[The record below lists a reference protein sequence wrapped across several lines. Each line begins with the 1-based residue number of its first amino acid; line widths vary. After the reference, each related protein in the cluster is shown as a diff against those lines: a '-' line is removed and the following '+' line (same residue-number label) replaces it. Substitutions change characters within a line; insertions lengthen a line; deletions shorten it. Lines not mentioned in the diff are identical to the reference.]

1 MRLSRLLSKHSSDA
15 ASIQKSNSVNHFNL
29 CATIWKVLL
38 RPKNFVRHFQGP
50 DIKCK
55 VPLST
60 NNLAFFIVIVILT
73 ICHSVHQFKF
83 CEYKGQVLLLHN
95 YHTTASGTR
104 GRLAAIFGLKHQTEN
119 RGNYTSMP

>member
-1 MRLSRLLSKHSSDA
+1 MNKFRAVVHFVIFYYTDVYLRLSIRA
-15 ASIQKSNSVNHFNL
+15 V
-29 CATIWKVLL
+29 VLL

-55 VPLST
+55 LPLST

-83 CEYKGQVLLLHN
+83 CEYKGQVLLLQNH
-95 YHTTASGTR
+95 HTTASGAR
-104 GRLAAIFGLKHQTEN
+104 GRLATIF
-119 RGNYTSMP
+119 

>member
-1 MRLSRLLSKHSSDA
+1 MA
-15 ASIQKSNSVNHFNL
+15 AI
-29 CATIWKVLL
+29 VLL

-55 VPLST
+55 LPLST

-104 GRLAAIFGLKHQTEN
+104 GRLAAIFGLKHQTEPWKLYEYAVVLKKSN
-119 RGNYTSMP
+119 EKH